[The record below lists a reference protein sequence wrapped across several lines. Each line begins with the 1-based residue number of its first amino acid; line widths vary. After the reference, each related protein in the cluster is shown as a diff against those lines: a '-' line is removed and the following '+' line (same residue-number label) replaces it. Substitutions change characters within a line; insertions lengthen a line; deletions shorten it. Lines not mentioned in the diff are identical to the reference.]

1 MFYDTETTGINKQV
15 DRIIQFGAIYW
26 SYDPVKKIFYEERVI
41 NQYIHPWETKIS
53 PEAQN
58 AHGLNWDFVAQFDT
72 MDKYIKEFVAYMLKA
87 DVGIQKI
94 EYKNNETKIKLWID
108 QETAVSISQIVKE
121 LWNCLLWLVAPSD
134 QETFTFERN

>member
-1 MFYDTETTGINKQV
+1 
-15 DRIIQFGAIYW
+15 
-26 SYDPVKKIFYEERVI
+26 
-41 NQYIHPWETKIS
+41 
-53 PEAQN
+53 
-58 AHGLNWDFVAQFDT
+58 VAQFDS

-121 LWNCLLWLVAPSD
+121 L
-134 QETFTFERN
+134 

>member
-1 MFYDTETTGINKQV
+1 MRPQQEEGHQTYYTSYHRDLVRLSDDEFI
-15 DRIIQFGAIYW
+15 DRM
-26 SYDPVKKIFYEERVI
+26 VKSWAGKI
-41 NQYIHPWETKIS
+41 
-53 PEAQN
+53 
-58 AHGLNWDFVAQFDT
+58 WD
-72 MDKYIKEFVAYMLKA
+72 IKEKIKDEEEKINIKKRDWAPLYA
-87 DVGIQKI
+87 SVGIQKI